1 MAASWDHYRS
11 VTQIIALKPGFH
23 MIATIATIA
32 AQRSQR
38 SLRSLRAY
46 GNIHSA
52 IFAIVATL
60 NRNDRRDR
68 NFSISAIVVLR
79 SLRSLR
85 CDRCDHMETRLNSF
99 FVSEQNDLY
108 PLVKFALYL
117 KNLCDRA
124 FAFTFTS
131 NALGESLFQLIH
143 ALIDSVIHE

>member
-1 MAASWDHYRS
+1 MSMASSKVSCSPFSSNLSWIFLSLVPRMSCLISRS
-11 VTQIIALKPGFH
+11 SDSIWSLKPGFH

-85 CDRCDHMETRLNSF
+85 CDRCDHMETRLESAFRSLIKATSRNNDG
-99 FVSEQNDLY
+99 FV
-108 PLVKFALYL
+108 
-117 KNLCDRA
+117 NL
-124 FAFTFTS
+124 
-131 NALGESLFQLIH
+131 LFQL
-143 ALIDSVIHE
+143 L